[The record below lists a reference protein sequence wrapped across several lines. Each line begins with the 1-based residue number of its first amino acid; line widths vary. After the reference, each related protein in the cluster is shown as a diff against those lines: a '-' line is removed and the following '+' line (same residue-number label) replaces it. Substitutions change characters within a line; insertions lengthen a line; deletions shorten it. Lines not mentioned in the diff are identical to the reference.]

1 VQRNP
6 DTPPLSFWRPTT
18 AAAAA
23 ITIVALPGFLV
34 GAFAPQI
41 KDDLGFGDTELG
53 ALLTFGY
60 LISSI
65 VMQMGGG
72 VADRRGPLLVLRTG
86 ITIAAISALL
96 VGATAN
102 TYLILLLCI
111 GLNRVGEG
119 LIQPATNT
127 LISSG
132 VDQPRQGIA
141 MAIKQSAVPLSTAL
155 AGLAVPTLGSTLGWE
170 GTFLILA
177 ILAFP
182 TWLLVPNI
190 AISPTVAFPSRRDMW
205 RSRHLRIASIAGA
218 FSAAALVTMAGFLT
232 TAAEEAGYSESSAGL
247 ILGVGGLVMIAARLS
262 WGYFADRFQFDRFK
276 AVSIALT
283 LGSMA
288 FILLSIGTKT
298 TIIVGALISFGI
310 GWSWPGLLL
319 LGVIEQH
326 PDEPGAATATLQ
338 TSIRLGATVAPLGF
352 GIVVD
357 SFGFETAWILA
368 FSSTVIGAILMA
380 GASRALRDEP

>member
-1 VQRNP
+1 MRRNP
-6 DTPPLSFWRPTT
+6 RPTTLPFWRPTT
-18 AAAAA
+18 AAASA
-23 ITIVALPGFLV
+23 IAIVALPGFLV
-34 GAFAPQI
+34 GSFAPQI
-41 KDDLGFGDTELG
+41 KEDLDFGDTELG

-65 VMQMGGG
+65 VMQLGGG
-72 VADRRGPLLVLRTG
+72 VADRKGPLLILRTG
-86 ITIAAISALL
+86 VAIGATSALL
-96 VGATAN
+96 VGTTAN
-102 TYLILLLCI
+102 TYVILLLCI

-127 LISSG
+127 LISLG

-155 AGLAVPTLGSTLGWE
+155 AGLAVPTLGSTLGWK

-182 TWLLVPNI
+182 AWLLIPNVEV
-190 AISPTVAFPSRRDMW
+190 SPSTTFPSRRDMW
-205 RSRHLRIASIAGA
+205 RSRHLRITSIAGA

-232 TAAEEAGYSESSAGL
+232 TAAKAAGFSDSAAGL
-247 ILGVGGLVMIAARLS
+247 ILGIGGLVMIGARLA
-262 WGYFADRFQFDRFK
+262 WGYFADKFMFDRFK
-276 AVSIALT
+276 AVSISLAI
-283 LGSMA
+283 GSVA
-288 FILLSIGTKT
+288 FVLFAIGTKT
-298 TIIVGALISFGI
+298 TIIIGAFVSFGI

-319 LGVIEQH
+319 LGVIEQY

-338 TSIRLGATVAPLGF
+338 TSIRLGAMIAPLGF

-357 SFGFETAWILA
+357 TSGFGTAWILA
-368 FSSTVIGAILMA
+368 FSSTVIGAVLMSS
-380 GASRALRDEP
+380 ASRALRGH